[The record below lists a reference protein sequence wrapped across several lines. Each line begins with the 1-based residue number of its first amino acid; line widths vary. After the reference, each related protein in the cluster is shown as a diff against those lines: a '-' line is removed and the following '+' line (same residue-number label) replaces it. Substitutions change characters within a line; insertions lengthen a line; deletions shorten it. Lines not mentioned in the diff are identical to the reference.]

1 MAMKITRLNL
11 DNFML
16 FHNLDLPVSRGINII
31 CGDNSTGK
39 TALLKTMYA
48 TLCAY
53 SKIQDDSTKEEIE
66 LSFAKK
72 FQGVFRPDQKKVGR
86 LVSRKQGRNK
96 TCIEVETESKEKITI
111 RFASQSS
118 KRVEVMLP
126 SKPEGNQRGKFQPIY
141 FPPKEIISATE
152 NFPSLY
158 ADYDIAFE
166 ETYYDLARLL
176 ERPLKKGANTAQ
188 QNQVLEKFEEIMS
201 GKVVRKDKKFY
212 LYVQGSGEFEMGLVS
227 EGYRKLATILYLI
240 SSGSLD
246 KNSVLF
252 WDEPETNM
260 NPKMI
265 HPIAEAIMELAKM
278 GVQVFIATHD
288 YFMLQEFN
296 LAAVYG
302 INHPKVDIQFVSL
315 YRDDEG
321 EVIAECAKQASQL
334 KRNLIME
341 EFDQLYDRE
350 QNLID
355 QI

>member
-1 MAMKITRLNL
+1 
-11 DNFML
+11 ML
-16 FHNLDLPVSRGINII
+16 FHSLDLPVSRGINVI

-39 TALLKTMYA
+39 TALLKTMYT

-53 SKIQDDSTKEEIE
+53 SKVQGDSTKEEIE

-72 FQGVFRPDQKKVGR
+72 FQGVFRPDQSKIGR
-86 LVSRKQGRNK
+86 LVSRKQGQNK
-96 TCIEVETESKEKITI
+96 TCVEIETGHKEKITI
-111 RFASQSS
+111 RFGSQSS
-118 KRVEVMLP
+118 KRVDVVLP
-126 SKPEGNQRGKFQPIY
+126 SRQEASQRGKFQPIY

-188 QNQVLEKFEEIMS
+188 QNRVLEKFEEIMS
-201 GKVVRKDKKFY
+201 GKVVQKDKKFY

-227 EGYRKLATILYLI
+227 EGYRKLATVLYLI

-265 HPIAEAIMELAKM
+265 RPIAEAIMELAKM

-296 LAAVYG
+296 LAAVYSTAS
-302 INHPKVDIQFVSL
+302 PKVDIQFISL
-315 YRDDEG
+315 YRDDSG
-321 EVIAECAKQASQL
+321 EVIADCAKQASQL

-350 QNLID
+350 QDLID
-355 QI
+355 QV